1 MTTSSISLLAS
12 SALVATIMSTSPDAA
27 RAQGCAESAAVR
39 KGNWIVDV
47 AYRSDASTA
56 HGLDYVI
63 TRVEHTAGAA
73 GDVTLVTGRAAVQ
86 DGTSN
91 TIFFAEKIPA
101 VLSCDDVNRDGLSGI
116 SALQFSLR
124 DSRSGAVVP
133 VAIIPHDGELDHTG
147 EEPVTVVIGGLAVT
161 TSVRV
166 SEWMRA
172 Q

>member
-27 RAQGCAESAAVR
+27 RAQGCADSPPVR
-39 KGNWIVDV
+39 RGNWIVDV
-47 AYRSDASTA
+47 AYRSEASAA

-73 GDVTLVTGRAAVQ
+73 GDVTLVTGGAAVT

-101 VLSCDDVNRDGLSGI
+101 TLSCDDVNRDGLAGI

-133 VAIIPHDGELDHTG
+133 VAIIPRDGELDRAG
-147 EEPVTVVIGGLAVT
+147 DEAVTVVIGGLSVT

-166 SEWMRA
+166 SEWIRA

>member
-12 SALVATIMSTSPDAA
+12 SALVATIMSVSPDAA
-27 RAQGCAESAAVR
+27 RAQGCADSPPVR
-39 KGNWIVDV
+39 RGNWIVDV
-47 AYRSDASTA
+47 AYRSDASAA

-73 GDVTLVTGRAAVQ
+73 ADVTLVTGRAAVT

-101 VLSCDDVNRDGLSGI
+101 TLSCDDVNRDGLAGI

-133 VAIIPHDGELDHTG
+133 VAIIPHDGELDRAG
-147 EEPVTVVIGGLAVT
+147 EEAVTVVIGGLAVT
-161 TSVRV
+161 TFVRV

>member
-12 SALVATIMSTSPDAA
+12 SALVATIMCASADSA
-27 RAQGCAESAAVR
+27 RAQSCAESAPIR

-63 TRVEHTAGAA
+63 TGVEHTASAA
-73 GDVTLVTGRAAVQ
+73 GDVTLVTGRAAVT

-101 VLSCDDVNRDGLSGI
+101 TLSCDDVNRDGLAGI

-133 VAIIPHDGELDHTG
+133 VAIIPHDGELDRAG
-147 EEPVTVVIGGLAVT
+147 EEAVTVVIGGLAVT
-161 TSVRV
+161 TFVRV

>member
-12 SALVATIMSTSPDAA
+12 CALVATIMCASADSA
-27 RAQGCAESAAVR
+27 RAQSCADSPVR
-39 KGNWIVDV
+39 RGNWIVDV
-47 AYRSDASTA
+47 AYRSDASAA

-73 GDVTLVTGRAAVQ
+73 GDVTLVTGRAAVT

-101 VLSCDDVNRDGLSGI
+101 TLSCDDVNRDGLAGI

-133 VAIIPHDGELDHTG
+133 VAIIPHDGELDRAG
-147 EEPVTVVIGGLAVT
+147 EEAVTVVIGGLAVT

-166 SEWMRA
+166 SEWMHP